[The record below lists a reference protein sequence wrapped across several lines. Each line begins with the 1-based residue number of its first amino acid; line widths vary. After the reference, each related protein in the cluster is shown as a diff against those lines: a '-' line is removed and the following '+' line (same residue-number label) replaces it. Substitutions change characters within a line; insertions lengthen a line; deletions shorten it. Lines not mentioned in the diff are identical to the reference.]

1 MATTMKADQT
11 VTGLALNLLAAG
23 ASYFWYQVVFAN
35 FEQGNANLPTIK
47 ILQNIKIPLL
57 GDIPYLGT
65 IFFNH
70 TILTYIAF
78 LMVPV
83 IWFFLYRTKYG
94 LRIRGVGENPRAVDM
109 KGLSVS
115 KLQYAAVIFGG
126 MMAGLGGAFLTV
138 AASSRFVPD
147 ISGGRGWLAITI
159 VIAGNWKPSRI
170 VAATLIF
177 AFLDA
182 FQLQMQGIGIQ
193 VPYDILLA
201 LPYISAIV
209 VLAVSR
215 ARSQAPAWLGNS
227 YERE

>member
-1 MATTMKADQT
+1 
-11 VTGLALNLLAAG
+11 
-23 ASYFWYQVVFAN
+23 
-35 FEQGNANLPTIK
+35 
-47 ILQNIKIPLL
+47 
-57 GDIPYLGT
+57 
-65 IFFNH
+65 
-70 TILTYIAF
+70 
-78 LMVPV
+78 
-83 IWFFLYRTKYG
+83 
-94 LRIRGVGENPRAVDM
+94 
-109 KGLSVS
+109 
-115 KLQYAAVIFGG
+115 
-126 MMAGLGGAFLTV
+126 MAGLGGAFLTIG
-138 AASSRFVPD
+138 ASSRFVPN

-170 VAATLIF
+170 VLATLIF